1 MNWINGQKYIPLL
14 VGFGEPPLPP
24 PPNDPM
30 ITEIT
35 EDDIITELTA
45 EIIVTE

>member
-14 VGFGEPPLPP
+14 IGFGKPPLPP
-24 PPNDPM
+24 PSNDPM

-45 EIIVTE
+45 DIIVTE